1 MVFKYSWFK
10 VNRDEKFEN
19 HNFIQQEITEPRLV
33 DIKARTIGDYTDID
47 TKNPPDSVW
56 SDGHLTELLSKIDN
70 ARRSLLETDLE
81 DAIKNYTGE
90 KHKVN
95 VDGTDK
101 EILETLYLDVDKK
114 NWDVEDI
121 VTKELHEDFYQ
132 AVFRTKDEKLS
143 KKQLMLLN
151 PIEVEDMQDYKKLVK
166 LSQSDWQKVIE
177 SNMKNKQFLTI
188 SKTDTKIGIS
198 LNIDFRGT
206 DIHMNSVKKV
216 FPSQK
221 VKFMPISKTL
231 KMASVGGKTRL
242 PIKESDVARGD
253 YKRKLAKPDYTD
265 IRGYNYDAL
274 EDAVDLNEDEE
285 GLKNILLAL
294 NEFSRESDI
303 QEAMPEMATTT
314 FDTTYGKGIVQGVP
328 FDAGDYIEGL
338 EIEIADEDSGKILE
352 TVFGTIEE
360 LRKDPRFEKVLDKY
374 EISTRKAERYIKRL
388 EEDSKKA
395 RDKLSKTNKKRQK
408 ITLTGTSNLAIKKM
422 FQSEDKTQLRGET
435 LNWLSTIND
444 NGNLYRLFQQILLP
458 MSVDSQG
465 YYKINLVL
473 NKKGLKYDG
482 KVKSWEYN
490 QTSELDTKFLSMPAG
505 SQSRVD
511 YNIGRKTE
519 KGKTQTSGAN
529 YREESALGY
538 NPVRQY
544 LTKFV
549 TNRLSKLDK
558 AINTLRGN

>member
-1 MVFKYSWFK
+1 M
-10 VNRDEKFEN
+10 
-19 HNFIQQEITEPRLV
+19 
-33 DIKARTIGDYTDID
+33 
-47 TKNPPDSVW
+47 
-56 SDGHLTELLSKIDN
+56 
-70 ARRSLLETDLE
+70 
-81 DAIKNYTGE
+81 
-90 KHKVN
+90 
-95 VDGTDK
+95 
-101 EILETLYLDVDKK
+101 
-114 NWDVEDI
+114 
-121 VTKELHEDFYQ
+121 
-132 AVFRTKDEKLS
+132 
-143 KKQLMLLN
+143 
-151 PIEVEDMQDYKKLVK
+151 
-166 LSQSDWQKVIE
+166 
-177 SNMKNKQFLTI
+177 
-188 SKTDTKIGIS
+188 
-198 LNIDFRGT
+198 
-206 DIHMNSVKKV
+206 
-216 FPSQK
+216 
-221 VKFMPISKTL
+221 
-231 KMASVGGKTRL
+231 
-242 PIKESDVARGD
+242 
-253 YKRKLAKPDYTD
+253 
-265 IRGYNYDAL
+265 
-274 EDAVDLNEDEE
+274 
-285 GLKNILLAL
+285 
-294 NEFSRESDI
+294 
-303 QEAMPEMATTT
+303 
-314 FDTTYGKGIVQGVP
+314 
-328 FDAGDYIEGL
+328 
-338 EIEIADEDSGKILE
+338 
-352 TVFGTIEE
+352 
-360 LRKDPRFEKVLDKY
+360 RKDPRFEKVLDKY

-408 ITLTGTSNLAIKKM
+408 ITLTGTSNSAIKKM

-519 KGKTQTSGAN
+519 KGKTQVSGAN